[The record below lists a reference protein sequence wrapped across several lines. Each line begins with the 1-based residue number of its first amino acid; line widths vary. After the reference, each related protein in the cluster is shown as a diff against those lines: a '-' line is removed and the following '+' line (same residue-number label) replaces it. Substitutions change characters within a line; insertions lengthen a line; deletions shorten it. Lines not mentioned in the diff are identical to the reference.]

1 MPETTGKVGNRIM
14 GFRNWKIAILAMA
27 LTGGPLAAL
36 HAQTPPAQAPAA
48 RPAAKIE
55 APAAQPAGKESSAGE
70 EKKFTV
76 GGGSQTC
83 FCKISSDNLQGANNA
98 THVCNDLT
106 SNVGVHYNAGQTPL
120 AQDKREADCST
131 KCSTAAAQYAQP
143 GPLKQAVAACACGN
157 GAPNGA
163 NIYAWSA
170 VGTGPYK
177 TSAPIIAP
185 LHRTAAVV
193 QTKCPAGWLANMT
206 NVDGGVTADGK
217 CKKYSGPL
225 GVTPVP
231 PNGTALGTYGF
242 SWGNGVYAW
251 GTTANGGAA
260 VTTTISAATCGL

>member
-1 MPETTGKVGNRIM
+1 MIKIFG
-14 GFRNWKIAILAMA
+14 NWKTVALAVA
-27 LTGGPLAAL
+27 LTAAGPLVAEVY
-36 HAQTPPAQAPAA
+36 AQTPPGQPPPVA
-48 RPAAKIE
+48 RPAGKTE
-55 APAAQPAGKESSAGE
+55 APVAQPAGKATSADE
-70 EKKFTV
+70 EKKLTI

-83 FCKISSDNLQGANNA
+83 FCKISSDNLQGATNA

-106 SNVGVHYNAGQTPL
+106 GNVGVHYNAGQIPL

-131 KCSTAAAQYAQP
+131 KCSTAAASYTQP
-143 GPLKQAVAACACGN
+143 GTLKQAVAACACAN

-163 NIYAWSA
+163 NIFAWSA

-193 QTKCPAGWLANMT
+193 ETKCPSGWLANQT
-206 NVDGGVTADGK
+206 NVDGGVTVDGK
-217 CKKYSGPL
+217 CKKLSGPL
-225 GVTPVP
+225 SVMPVP

-242 SWGNGVYAW
+242 SWGNAVYAW

-260 VTTTISAATCGL
+260 ITTTISAATCGL